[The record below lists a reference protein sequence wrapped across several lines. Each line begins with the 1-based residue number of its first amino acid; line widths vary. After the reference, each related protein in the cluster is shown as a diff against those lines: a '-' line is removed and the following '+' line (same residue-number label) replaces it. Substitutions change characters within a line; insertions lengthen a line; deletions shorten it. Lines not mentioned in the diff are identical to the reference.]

1 MHRQTGQR
9 SFADEV
15 VADKGHA
22 GKMDRISEVID
33 WDAITKLVAP
43 VYSEPTGRP
52 SYPPLVMVKAL
63 LLAQWYNLSDPQLEE
78 ALADRLSFLRFV
90 GLSLDE
96 PTPDHVT
103 LWRFRQELG
112 RQKLDQA
119 LFVEIN
125 RQLEVRGLM
134 LKKGTL
140 LDATLVQA
148 QARPP
153 RGGRRGQGVRSEV
166 DADADWTRRENRNF
180 FGYKAHLA
188 VDQHTNL
195 VRSAVLT
202 SAKVNESEVADQLIC
217 NDEQAVYADKAYEN
231 KHRRK
236 RLRTHGIKDRI
247 MHRSHKH
254 QRELPRWQTTRNGL
268 IAPIRKKVERVF
280 GTLKRSYG
288 FTKVRYYSMR
298 SNTTQLMLM
307 VTALN
312 LRRAVVLTS

>member
-1 MHRQTGQR
+1 MHRRTGQR

-33 WDAITKLVAP
+33 WDAVANLVAP

-78 ALADRLSFLRFV
+78 ALADRLSFHRFI

-112 RQKLDQA
+112 RRKLDQA
-119 LFVEIN
+119 LFEEIN
-125 RQLEVRGLM
+125 RQLEVRGLV
-134 LKKGTL
+134 LKQGTL

-153 RGGRRGQGVRSEV
+153 KGGGPGRGFRSEV
-166 DADADWTRRENRNF
+166 DADADWTRRGRHYF

-195 VRSAVLT
+195 VRRAVLT
-202 SAKVNESEVADQLIC
+202 SAKIYESEVADTLIC

-236 RLRTHGIKDRI
+236 RLRADGIKDRI

-254 QRELPRWQTTRNGL
+254 QRELPHWQTKRNGL

-280 GTLKRSYG
+280 GTLKRTYG

-312 LRRAVVLTS
+312 LRRAVLLLS